1 MEQLQRIESKIYEI
15 RGKRVM
21 LDFDLAQLYEV
32 ETKRL
37 KEAVRRNIERFEG
50 DDFMFTLSP
59 SEVEEL
65 SRSQIASLN
74 NSRGGNIK
82 YAPFA
87 FTELGVSM
95 LSSVLRS
102 ETAININRGIM
113 RAFVAMR
120 EYITNTNLQ
129 SSEIRELRAR
139 IEALEVNGEDTLGA
153 VNDLSEDLRKDIDN
167 IYQAIAELSV
177 KLPVLSEPRRPIG
190 FNIDREKE

>member
-37 KEAVRRNIERFEG
+37 KEAVRRNIERFDG

-74 NSRGGNIK
+74 NSRGSNIK

-139 IEALEVNGEDTLGA
+139 IEALEVGSEETLGA
-153 VNDLSEDLRKDIDN
+153 VNDLSEDTRKDVDN
-167 IYQAIAELSV
+167 IYNAIAELSI
-177 KLPVLSEPRRPIG
+177 KLPVLDEPRRPIG
-190 FNIDREKE
+190 FNIDRKKK